1 MHPKLRA
8 GTPLKCK
15 NCIKAFVKPDIVF
28 FGERLPERY
37 GDLLDEDLANCDL
50 MIVMGTSAGVL
61 PIGDI
66 PDQVREE
73 CPRILINREPVGTFK
88 RGRGKANDAF
98 FVSFDFL
105 TNRNLILSVAQLM
118 TVP

>member
-1 MHPKLRA
+1 MLRA

-15 NCIKAFVKPDIVF
+15 NCKNAFAKPDIVF
-28 FGERLPERY
+28 FGDRLLERY
-37 GDLLDEDLANCDL
+37 EELLDEDLANCDL

-88 RGRGKANDAF
+88 RGKGKANDAF

-105 TNRNLILSVAQLM
+105 TNRYLIFSAAQLM
-118 TVP
+118 TAP